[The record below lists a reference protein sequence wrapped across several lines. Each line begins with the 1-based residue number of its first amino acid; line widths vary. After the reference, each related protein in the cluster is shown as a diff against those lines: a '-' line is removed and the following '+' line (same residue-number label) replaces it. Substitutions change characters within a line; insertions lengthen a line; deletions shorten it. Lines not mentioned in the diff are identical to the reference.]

1 MAGSRYHRA
10 MDRPLA
16 RSLMPAALIR
26 PARPSDIAAITR
38 IYAQAVRHGTAS
50 FELEPPEQAEMA
62 RRQDTLLAGGFP
74 YLVAEGDGGILGYAY
89 AGPYRARPAYRFTV
103 EDSVYIAPEA
113 QRRGLGRLLLERLIT
128 ESEARG
134 YRQMIAVIGDSAQD
148 ASIALHTALGFRLIG
163 TFAAVGFKFDRWLDT
178 VLMQRPLGHGAET
191 KPL

>member
-1 MAGSRYHRA
+1 

-26 PARPSDIAAITR
+26 PARPSDITTITR
-38 IYAQAVRHGTAS
+38 IYAHAVRHGTAS
-50 FELEPPEQAEMA
+50 FELDPPEQAEMA
-62 RRQDTLLAGGFP
+62 RRQDALIAGGFP
-74 YLVAEGDGGILGYAY
+74 YLVAEDDGGILGYAY

-113 QRRGLGRLLLERLIT
+113 LGRGLGRRLLEALIV

-134 YRQMIAVIGDSAQD
+134 YRQMIAVIGDSAQH

-163 TFAAVGFKFDRWLDT
+163 TFAAVGFKFGRWLDT
-178 VLMQRPLGHGAET
+178 VLMQRSLGQGAET
-191 KPL
+191 EPP